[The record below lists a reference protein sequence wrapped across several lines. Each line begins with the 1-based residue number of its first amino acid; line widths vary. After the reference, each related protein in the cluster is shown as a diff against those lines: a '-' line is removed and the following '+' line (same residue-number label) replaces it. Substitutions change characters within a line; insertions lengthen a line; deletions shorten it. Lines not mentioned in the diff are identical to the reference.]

1 MAVRRGVGC
10 VVSLLVLACVAS
22 AAGVAAVWYVVT
34 REPSVPQN
42 SALVL
47 RLDTDLHE
55 ASSDDV
61 VRQVLGGHQSK
72 SLRAVVDDLR
82 KAKVDKRV
90 GAVIIIPTGL
100 QAPFW
105 GKIQEVRDAIL
116 DFRRSGKPAIA
127 YLEYADDRVYY
138 LATACTR
145 IYLMPTAQL
154 DVNGVASYDLFLRG
168 TLDLLGAYPDFLHV
182 GEYKTAANQFTEKTF
197 TPAHRA
203 MSESLERDTYDQL
216 VRGIAEGRHKTEAD
230 VRALIDQGP
239 FLPQAA
245 QKAGL
250 VDRLAYPDQFDDALR
265 ADKLLTTPKGK
276 LNLLESKDYG
286 KVAPS
291 SLGLDKGPKIAVIQA
306 AGVITSGQS
315 GLDPVNGPVLG
326 SDTIIK
332 YIREASGDEAVKAI
346 VLRVDSPG
354 GSAVASDAIWRELS
368 ITRDQ
373 KPSRPLVVSMSDLA
387 ASGGYYIAMAA
398 PYIVAQPGT
407 LTGSIGVIT
416 GKFVTAGT
424 WGKLG
429 AHLESLSIGKNAEMN
444 SPIRPFNDS
453 ERAKVQ
459 EGIEAFYD
467 GFVEKAAR
475 SRHMAPEK
483 LEALARG
490 RVWTGRQAKE
500 IGLVDAL
507 GGLEAALAVAKQR
520 AHLAPDAQVEVVVYP
535 PKRSL
540 YELVTESLSSSTS
553 ESRAGSLLTAAL
565 PADERRAVGLLTAPM
580 RLFRP
585 GEMLALMPV
594 AFSR

>member
-1 MAVRRGVGC
+1 MALRRGVGC
-10 VVSLLVLACVAS
+10 VVSLLVLACLVS
-22 AAGVAAVWYVVT
+22 AAGLAAVWYVVT
-34 REPSVPQN
+34 RQPSVAQN
-42 SALVL
+42 STLVL

-61 VRQVLGGHQSK
+61 VRQFIGGDQSK
-72 SLRAVVDDLR
+72 SLRSVIDELR

-90 GAVIIIPTGL
+90 GAVIIVPSGL
-100 QAPFW
+100 KAPFW

-127 YLEYADDRVYY
+127 YLEYADDRIYY
-138 LATACTR
+138 LATACSR

-154 DVNGVASYDLFLRG
+154 DVNGVASYEVFFRG
-168 TLDLLGAYPDFLHV
+168 TLDLVGAYPDFLHV
-182 GEYKTAANQFTEKTF
+182 GEYKTAANLFTEKTF
-197 TPAHRA
+197 TPAHRE
-203 MSESLERDTYDQL
+203 MSESLERDTFEQL
-216 VRGIAEGRHKTEAD
+216 VKGIVEGRRKTDAD

-239 FLPQAA
+239 FLPQDA

-250 VDRLAYPDQFDDALR
+250 VDRLAYHDQLDDTLK
-265 ADKLLTTPKGK
+265 ADTGLKLPGGS
-276 LNLLESKDYG
+276 LNLLEGKDYA
-286 KVAPS
+286 KVPTT
-291 SLGLDKGPKIAVIQA
+291 SLGLDKGPRIALIQA
-306 AGVITSGQS
+306 TGVITSGES
-315 GLDPVNGPVLG
+315 GFDPVNGAVLG

-332 YIREASGDEAVKAI
+332 YIRQAREDDAVKAI
-346 VLRVDSPG
+346 VVRVDSPG

-373 KPSRPLVVSMSDLA
+373 KPARPLVVSMSDLA

-424 WGKLG
+424 WAKLG
-429 AHLESLSIGKNAEMN
+429 ANIEALSIGKNAEMS

-459 EGIEAFYD
+459 QGIEAFYD

-490 RVWTGRQAKE
+490 RVWTGQQAKA

-507 GGLEAALAVAKQR
+507 GGLETALTVAKQR
-520 AHLAPDAQVEVVVYP
+520 ARLAPDAQVEVVVYP
-535 PKRSL
+535 PKRSF
-540 YELVTESLSSSTS
+540 YELVSESLSSSS
-553 ESRAGSLLTAAL
+553 DSRAAAFLGAAL
-565 PADERRAVGLLTAPM
+565 PDDERRAIGLLSAPM
-580 RLFRP
+580 RIFKP
-585 GEMLALMPV
+585 GEVLAIMP
-594 AFSR
+594 ALISR